1 MSQILAMAQRIES
14 LEKDL
19 SQSNP
24 AQAGAEGCE
33 PLESSLQRQTP
44 IPSGVG
50 LSSSSNTAMTAQHYS
65 PVFPTTSAV
74 QEPMQGDA
82 ETATL
87 PTPQSSEV
95 LVSDPEQISL
105 WETRALEA
113 CSEQL
118 RIPLAK
124 VKHLFRTYWTWIY
137 PAFMFVS
144 RPVMLRNMATGS
156 GAYKSALLSSVICLH
171 ATRFTDH
178 TLGEELHA
186 HVRFLLGR
194 EMHDGPS
201 VPLVQALL
209 QLSARELGLGLLHQ
223 AWLYSGMAFRLI
235 SDMGIL
241 NKTSTP
247 NTHDPS
253 EEHAL
258 GQLGWSCY
266 LWDKAVSLYLGRMP
280 SLPEPP
286 MFEPTVLDGHIE
298 YEQWSPYYGPE
309 QHGNKMNNGNNL
321 CHPTP
326 ALGATCFVNFCKL
339 GPIIHEILATLYA
352 KKPDPN
358 MLPFVQ
364 TTMLRLETW
373 RSESPAELRYDG
385 RSTTCPP
392 PHVLS
397 QK

>member
-1 MSQILAMAQRIES
+1 
-14 LEKDL
+14 
-19 SQSNP
+19 
-24 AQAGAEGCE
+24 
-33 PLESSLQRQTP
+33 
-44 IPSGVG
+44 
-50 LSSSSNTAMTAQHYS
+50 
-65 PVFPTTSAV
+65 
-74 QEPMQGDA
+74 
-82 ETATL
+82 
-87 PTPQSSEV
+87 
-95 LVSDPEQISL
+95 
-105 WETRALEA
+105 
-113 CSEQL
+113 
-118 RIPLAK
+118 
-124 VKHLFRTYWTWIY
+124 
-137 PAFMFVS
+137 
-144 RPVMLRNMATGS
+144 
-156 GAYKSALLSSVICLH
+156 
-171 ATRFTDH
+171 
-178 TLGEELHA
+178 
-186 HVRFLLGR
+186 
-194 EMHDGPS
+194 
-201 VPLVQALL
+201 
-209 QLSARELGLGLLHQ
+209 
-223 AWLYSGMAFRLI
+223 MAFRLI

-397 QK
+397 QNMLFYSTTILLHRPFRANEKCRDVCTQASLDMEHLLHLLESTFGLTHVTYLMAYCAYIAATVAMLDLHDHIRGSQTRLNMYLRALYSARSSCPVIQRSIDIIVKAMEYRRPRQVDLEKAPIGNQGPTDPDPLPMFPFDEYNVFGTMDLQTQSTLPFGALDPFATDWCFMADDVFGQTQV